1 MDRKTKWKTFWLALL
16 TVGAICVLVPSF
28 IPSENLPLWF
38 SKAFNRKVQLGLDL
52 QGGEHIVYSIDLG
65 KAVEDKATEIKR
77 DLEAK
82 LDEQGIAARVTTPRV
97 PVGGVNIILEDPAAR
112 ERIDGQFLSDY
123 DEVVTRRQC
132 PDELAATSVCIRVS
146 SDYGDRIKTAALD
159 QAIKT
164 IRDRIDERGVAEPTV
179 ISKGD
184 QIIVELPG
192 LDEATIDRV
201 KDIIARTAKLEFK
214 IVADGSDYMKRL
226 FAHVENDPIA
236 RELGIEG
243 NVDLWVHDESGR
255 EYNDW
260 YLQASD
266 RNEFIP
272 IEEAK
277 EQGCWNR
284 NKAEIAGEVECK
296 VSGRIVIERY
306 LEELAEKDPEFV
318 IGDEFQVGYEFAQP
332 AEGETG
338 DSYWRTYYLHRAVE
352 LAGSAVSDAYVYW
365 NQTTNRPEV
374 LIDFNRFGGRRFGDL
389 TSQNVGEKM
398 AIILDNRVASAPTIQ
413 GAIRGGRSTI
423 TMGGGSNDR
432 AYGEAQDL
440 VSVLK
445 TGSLPAPLQEESSS
459 FVGPLLGADAIQ
471 KAQLSFMLGAGLVL
485 LIMGYIYRF
494 SGIISV
500 AALALNILTMM
511 AGLALLGATLTLPGI
526 AALVLTVGMAV
537 DANIIIYERIREELR
552 AGKSVRGAVDAGFN
566 HGFSA
571 ILDGQLTTAV
581 AAWVLLQYGSGPIR
595 GFAVMLLIGIACTLF
610 SALWVSRLFFEYY
623 VGRGRKAARIS
634 I

>member
-16 TVGAICVLVPSF
+16 TVGAICVLVPS
-28 IPSENLPLWF
+28 IVPSGNLPVWF

-82 LDEQGIAARVTTPRV
+82 MDEQGIEGRVTTPRV
-97 PVGGVNIILEDPAAR
+97 PVGGVNIILDDPAAK

-123 DEVVTRRQC
+123 DETVTRRQC
-132 PDELAATSVCIRVS
+132 PPELADTAVCIRVS
-146 SDYGDRIKTAALD
+146 SDYGDRIKEAALA

-214 IVADGSDYMKRL
+214 IVAEGSDYMKRL
-226 FAHVENDPIA
+226 FAHVESDPIA
-236 RELGIEG
+236 KELGIEAE
-243 NVDLWVHDESGR
+243 VDLWVHDESGR

-260 YLQASD
+260 YLQATD

-296 VSGRIVIERY
+296 VSGRTVIERY
-306 LEELAEKDPEFV
+306 LEELAATNPEFQV
-318 IGDEFQVGYEFAQP
+318 GDEFQIGYEFAQP

-338 DSYWRTYYLHRAVE
+338 ESYWRTYYLHRAVE

-389 TSQNVGEKM
+389 TSKNVGEKM
-398 AIILDNRVASAPTIQ
+398 AIILDNKVASAPTIQ

-423 TMGGGSNDR
+423 TMGGGSNDQ
-432 AYGEAQDL
+432 AHAEAQDL

-445 TGSLPAPLQEESSS
+445 TGSLPAPLQEQSSS

-471 KAQLSFMLGAGLVL
+471 KAQLSFILGTVLVI
-485 LIMGYIYRF
+485 LIMVYIYRF
-494 SGIISV
+494 SGTIAV
-500 AALALNILTMM
+500 AALALNILFMM

-526 AALVLTVGMAV
+526 AAIVLTVGMAV

-552 AGKSVRGAVDAGFN
+552 AGKSARGSVDAGFK
-566 HGFSA
+566 HAFSA
-571 ILDGQLTTAV
+571 IVDGQLTTA
-581 AAWVLLQYGSGPIR
+581 AAGWVLLTYGSGPIR
-595 GFAVMLLIGIACTLF
+595 GFAVMLLIGIASTLF
-610 SALWVSRLFFEYY
+610 TAVWVSRLFFDYY
-623 VGRGRKAARIS
+623 IGRGRKAERIS